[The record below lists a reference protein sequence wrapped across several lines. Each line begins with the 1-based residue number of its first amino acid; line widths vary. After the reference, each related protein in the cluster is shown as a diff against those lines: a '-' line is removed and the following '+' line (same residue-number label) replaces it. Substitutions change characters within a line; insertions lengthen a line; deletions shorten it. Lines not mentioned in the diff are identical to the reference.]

1 MILALALV
9 PHGWAKPATPRPGV
23 LSAPPE
29 IDPARIVVKEAPSRP
44 VFTGRWKLDLS
55 RSEMGKF
62 PGQPKARTDSI
73 EQGPREIVHRLYLV
87 LASGRDTTVYRYR
100 PDAEPTVNRV
110 GTQDI
115 KSTVTWEQDVLHLV
129 SKTKLLVF
137 DMTLDECW
145 RLSAKRDTLVMT
157 RSVKSPMWNG
167 EQRLVFVPE

>member
-1 MILALALV
+1 MLV
-9 PHGWAKPATPRPGV
+9 FTLVASRGWSKPAPPRPA
-23 LSAPPE
+23 LSAPIA
-29 IDPARIVVKEAPSRP
+29 IDPARPTAKEAPSRP

-55 RSEMGKF
+55 RSVMGKF

-73 EQGPREIVHRLYLV
+73 DQRPREIVQRLYLV

-100 PDAEPTVNRV
+100 PDAEPTMNRV

-115 KSTVTWEQDVLHLV
+115 TSTVTWEQDVLHLV